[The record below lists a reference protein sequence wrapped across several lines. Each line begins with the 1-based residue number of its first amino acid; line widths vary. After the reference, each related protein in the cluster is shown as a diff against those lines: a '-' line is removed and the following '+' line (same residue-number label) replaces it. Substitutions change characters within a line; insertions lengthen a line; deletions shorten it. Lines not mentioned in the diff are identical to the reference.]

1 MLKPG
6 KIIRRNGIEMLLI
19 LLIAVL
25 IFLWITIIF

>member
-6 KIIRRNGIEMLLI
+6 KIIHRHGIEILLI

-25 IFLWITIIF
+25 IFLLLSIIF